1 MKPDL
6 GNYLSQVISVVNRL
20 GGDKNDV
27 QLIITVFN
35 DIEMEIGYLDQKRDE
50 AQTNLQVLLL
60 ALEKNEEENSKN

>member
-20 GGDKNDV
+20 GGDKNDI

-60 ALEKNEEENSKN
+60 ALEKST